1 MTCVI
6 HKVGV
11 EVAGFC
17 ICFWCGGVYLGRNYL
32 YFEIL
37 DNNRVSTLILSK
49 GNAPINVVLI
59 QACMCSD

>member
-17 ICFWCGGVYLGRNYL
+17 FWCRGVYLGRNYL

-37 DNNRVSTLILSK
+37 NNNRVSTLIFNK
-49 GNAPINVVLI
+49 ANAPVNVVLI
-59 QACMCSD
+59 QACVYSD